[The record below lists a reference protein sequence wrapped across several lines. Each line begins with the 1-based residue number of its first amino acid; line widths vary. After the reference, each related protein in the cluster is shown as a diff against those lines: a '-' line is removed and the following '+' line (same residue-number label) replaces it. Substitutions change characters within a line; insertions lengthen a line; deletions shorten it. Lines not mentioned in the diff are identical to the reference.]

1 MTQGIGFKPD
11 FKLDVSQIAGLIDFM
26 NQHPKNEEDKD
37 LTNWQYCLKLFNKE
51 NAGSKVQVDENIQMP
66 NYRLLVEHIVENE
79 VCGYYLGIYETVM
92 ADLESMLLKKL
103 EKYKAGLDN
112 PHLYDDDIIN
122 LIHEE
127 KTVEDFLPKE
137 REFLEGTF
145 IFDNEEELKEE
156 VRGLLASKWCEI
168 TTRQEGVKDIIRR
181 VLRRQINYLLK

>member
-1 MTQGIGFKPD
+1 
-11 FKLDVSQIAGLIDFM
+11 M